1 MSKKVIGALLALAL
15 VLSVFS
21 FSVFAAGTG
30 YDNDPSHT
38 QTWGFANK
46 TGSDGTYTVEVLLT
60 TTYDVGPLQ
69 FQLEGVD
76 KVTKVEP
83 GSGYYPATAYANESG
98 LISIIPDTSSTVAV
112 KTLKK
117 AVVAKVTYTSAS
129 NANIT
134 IKDDVKSAS
143 KPQGTLM
150 AAFADGNGYLN
161 GSDFLVGQ
169 KAKIYAVGEEM
180 PDVSVDAAE
189 LAKTASAEAGVLIDK
204 THTFGGAYTGVVFGF
219 TQAAPNTFAADAYL
233 TKNLEA
239 TNGGSLAFSRSI
251 GKTGWGTGTVITVK
265 NADGTE
271 AAKYVVVIFGD
282 VDGNGLTNVNDT
294 KAVKG
299 AVSVA
304 GTFADNSVQRM
315 AGNCQNVA
323 APAMMHTLNVNDTKA
338 VKEHVGGKKLDQAAL
353 ASRMVSNETYY
364 K

>member
-1 MSKKVIGALLALAL
+1 MSKKVIGGLLALAL

-30 YDNDPSHT
+30 YETDTSYT
-38 QTWGFANK
+38 QTWGLANK
-46 TGSDGTYTVEVLLT
+46 TDSNGSYTVDVVLT
-60 TTYDVGPLQ
+60 TNYPVGPIQ
-69 FQLEGVD
+69 FKIDGVD
-76 KVTKVEP
+76 KVTKVEV
-83 GSGYYPATAYANESG
+83 GSGYYAATPSYGASG
-98 LISIIPDTSSTVAV
+98 LVVLTPDTSSN
-112 KTLKK
+112 LLGKK
-117 AVVAKVTYTSAS
+117 LSNAVVAKVTYTSAS
-129 NANIT
+129 NANVT
-134 IKDDVKSAS
+134 IKNDVKSAS

-150 AAFADGNGYLN
+150 AAFAEGNGYLN

-180 PDVSVDAAE
+180 PDASTEAAD

-219 TQAAPNTFAADAYL
+219 TQSASNIFSTDAYL

-251 GKTGWGTGTVITVK
+251 GNMGYGTGTVITVK

-294 KAVKG
+294 KATQKAAKNATVY
-299 AVSVA
+299 AE
-304 GTFADNSVQRM
+304 NSVQRM
-315 AGNCQNVA
+315 AANCQNVA
-323 APAMMHTLNVNDTKA
+323 AEKIMHDLNVNDTKA
-338 VKEHVGGKKLDQAAL
+338 VQANAKGTRVDQAAL
-353 ASRMVSNETYY
+353 ASRMASNKTYY

>member
-1 MSKKVIGALLALAL
+1 MSKKVIGGLLALAL

-30 YDNDPSHT
+30 YETDTSYT
-38 QTWGFANK
+38 QTWGLANK
-46 TGSDGTYTVEVLLT
+46 AGSDGTYTVDVLLT
-60 TTYDVGPLQ
+60 TNYPVGPIQ
-69 FQLEGVD
+69 FKIDGVD
-76 KVTKVEP
+76 EVTSVTV
-83 GSGYYPATAYANESG
+83 GSGYYNATPSYGKTG
-98 LISIIPDTSSTVAV
+98 LVMLTPDTSSN
-112 KTLKK
+112 LLGKK
-117 AVVAKVTYTSAS
+117 LSNAVVATVTYKSSS
-129 NANIT
+129 NGTPA

-143 KPQGTLM
+143 NPQGTLM
-150 AAFADGNGYLN
+150 AARLD
-161 GSDFLVGQ
+161 GSDYVNSASFIVGQ
-169 KAKIYAVGEEM
+169 KATIVALGGEM
-180 PDVSVDAAE
+180 PDVSVDAAD
-189 LAKTASAEAGVLIDK
+189 LAKTASAEAGILIDK

-219 TQAAPNTFAADAYL
+219 TQSAPNTFATDAYL

-239 TNGGSLAFSRSI
+239 TNGGSLAYSRSI
-251 GKTGWGTGTVITVK
+251 GKTGYGTGTVVTVK

-353 ASRMVSNETYY
+353 ASRMVSNATYY